1 VIDEYLERA
10 ARSRPGSPDW
20 IEAAFGAGY
29 LLVGDYRLRDLDRA
43 VPLLRAVVEHVEG
56 YHPAYYYLG
65 EALVMLGELDE
76 AEAVLRRALT
86 LDPSQD
92 GIRLV
97 LEHLD
102 DDRRRRRSGPSRHT
116 LDDAARS

>member
-1 VIDEYLERA
+1 VIDDYLRRA
-10 ARSRPGSPDW
+10 DASRPGSAEW
-20 IEAAFGAGY
+20 VEATFGAGY

-43 VPLLRAVVEHVEG
+43 VPLLRAVVERVAG

-65 EALVMLGELDE
+65 EALVMRGELDE
-76 AEAVLRRALT
+76 AEAVLRRALE
-86 LDPSQD
+86 LDPSQE

>member
-1 VIDEYLERA
+1 MIDDYLRRA
-10 ARSRPGSPDW
+10 ATSEPGSPEW
-20 IEAAFGAGY
+20 VEATFGAGY

-43 VPLLRAVVEHVEG
+43 VPLLRAVTERADG

-65 EALVMLGELDE
+65 EALVMLGRLDE
-76 AEAVLRRALT
+76 AEVVLRRALA
-86 LDPSQD
+86 LDPTQE